1 VAHQETRIT
10 STSGPAAN
18 PSHPGTDESARPR
31 KATILVVDDTPDN
44 LAVLGELLQPE
55 YRVLA
60 ANNGARALRLAL
72 SDPPPDLI
80 LLDVM
85 MPDMDG
91 YTVLRRLREDA
102 ATRDIPV
109 VFLTARDAA
118 LDEEHGLRLGAADY
132 ITKPIKPA
140 VVLARVRTQL
150 ENKQAR
156 DVLKNQNA
164 FLEAEVARRMHDN
177 DLIQNASL
185 HALAILA
192 ETRDLDTGNHLSRTQ
207 AYVEALA
214 VALGADPAHAGY
226 LAGGRLR
233 LIVRASPLHDIGKV
247 GIPDRILCKP
257 GKLTPD
263 EFAVIRNHSCIGAD
277 AIEAAMRRVRE
288 ADRSELAGDDA
299 ALAFLSVAADI
310 ARWHHERWDGGGYP
324 DGLAGE
330 AIPLSARIM
339 SVADVYDAL
348 TTPRVYKPPISFAE
362 ASDIIVA
369 GRGGHFDP
377 DVVDAFL
384 AIHEEFRA
392 IAQRYADTE

>member
-1 VAHQETRIT
+1 MM
-10 STSGPAAN
+10 STLP
-18 PSHPGTDESARPR
+18 TLL
-31 KATILVVDDTPDN
+31 IVDDLPEN
-44 LAVLGELLQPE
+44 LAVLGNLLEPH
-55 YRVLA
+55 YRVRVA
-60 ANNGARALRLAL
+60 DSGSRALRAAA
-72 SDPPPDLI
+72 SEPRPDLI
-80 LLDVM
+80 LLDIM

-348 TTPRVYKPPISFAE
+348 ISRRSYKEPMPVEE
-362 ASDIIVA
+362 ATEVIRN
-369 GRGGHFDP
+369 GRGSQFDP
-377 DVVDAFL
+377 ALVDVFL
-384 AIHEEFRA
+384 QQQSRFIE
-392 IAQRYADTE
+392 IARRFADT